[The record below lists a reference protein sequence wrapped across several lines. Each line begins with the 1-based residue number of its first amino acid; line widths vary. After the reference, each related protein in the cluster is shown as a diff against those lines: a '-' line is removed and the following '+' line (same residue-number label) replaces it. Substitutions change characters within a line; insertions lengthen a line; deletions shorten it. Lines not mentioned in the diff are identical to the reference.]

1 MCPPA
6 GPCTVLSYHIGIV
19 RWLDFLIIQHLP
31 VNAAKKRMV
40 LDLFLRGING
50 KGNHIL
56 LLQKRLNAENIMNG
70 FAYLYATLS
79 KAPQTSITS
88 DRKFDLQILFYYKNQ
103 ATSALVQYRVEC
115 IVVSN
120 LYVDQKNA
128 QTYIIILSHSKS
140 F

>member
-6 GPCTVLSYHIGIV
+6 VLSYHIGIV

-56 LLQKRLNAENIMNG
+56 LMQKRLNAENIMNG

-88 DRKFDLQILFYYKNQ
+88 DRKFDL
-103 ATSALVQYRVEC
+103 
-115 IVVSN
+115 
-120 LYVDQKNA
+120 
-128 QTYIIILSHSKS
+128 
-140 F
+140 